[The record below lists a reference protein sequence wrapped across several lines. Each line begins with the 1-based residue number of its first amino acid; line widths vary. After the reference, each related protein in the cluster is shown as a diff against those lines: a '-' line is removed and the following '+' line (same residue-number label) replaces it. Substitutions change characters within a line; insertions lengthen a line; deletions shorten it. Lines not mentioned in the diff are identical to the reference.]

1 MGIELRD
8 GQLKAIKK
16 LRNGS
21 ILCGGVGSGKSRT
34 ALGYY
39 VFEVCKGSVRVNG
52 AGRTQNMENPRDL
65 YIITTAKKRDSLEWE
80 GECSKFALFKNREE
94 SVSKVQV
101 VIDSWNNIKK
111 YKDVYGEFFI
121 FDEQRLVGSGSWVKT
136 FLNISRKNQ
145 WILLSATPGDQW
157 TDYIPVF
164 VANGF
169 FKNKTEFNN
178 EHVVFSRF
186 SKYPKIERYVGEK
199 RLEKMRD
206 QILVPIECDK
216 NTIRHHEYVMCDYDK
231 ELYRTVFRE
240 RWDPYENEPIKE
252 TGKLMYLL
260 RRVVNSDESRLWELD
275 KIIGEE
281 KYVIIFYNFDYELDM
296 IKKYLDGFFYWYT
309 EWNGHKHQEVPSGT
323 GDDGWAYLVQYS
335 AGCEGWNCIKT
346 NAMIFFS
353 QNYSYRVLEQA
364 EGRIDRLNT
373 PFTDL
378 HYYHLISSAPIDRAI
393 AQKLKDKQNFNEK
406 AFLGKFA

>member
-80 GECSKFALFKNREE
+80 GECSKIILSKNREE
-94 SVSKVQV
+94 SLSNVKVT
-101 VIDSWNNIKK
+101 IDSWNNIKK
-111 YKDVYGEFFI
+111 YKDVYGAFFV
-121 FDEQRLVGSGSWVKT
+121 FDEQRLVGSGTWVKT
-136 FLNISRKNQ
+136 FLNIARKNQ

-164 VANGF
+164 IANGF
-169 FKNKTEFNN
+169 FKNKTEFNQD
-178 EHVVFSRF
+178 HVVFSRF

-199 RLEKMRD
+199 RLERMRD
-206 QILVPIECDK
+206 QILVPIEYDK
-216 NTIRHHEYVMCDYDK
+216 KTIRYHEYINCEYDK
-231 ELYRTVFRE
+231 DLYRTVFRE
-240 RWDPYENEPIKE
+240 RWNPYENEPIEE

-260 RRVVNSDESRLWELD
+260 RRVVNSDESRLLELD
-275 KIIGEE
+275 KIIGKE

-296 IKKYLDGFFYWYT
+296 IKNYLDGFFYHYQ
-309 EWNGHKHQEVPSGT
+309 EWNGHKHQDVPSET
-323 GDDGWAYLVQYS
+323 GEDGWAYLVQYS

-364 EGRIDRLNT
+364 EGRIDRMNT

-378 HYYHLISSAPIDRAI
+378 HYYHLVSSSPIDRAI
-393 AQKLKDKQNFNEK
+393 AQKLKNKQNFNEK